1 MKFKQMLIYL
11 AITLLPLSAY
21 SDLANIQQQLNI
33 APLFQCEFEQTRQ
46 LKDMQLNLQSRGEL
60 VLAQQKGL
68 IWQQTTPFPQTMVM
82 TEKQIYQS
90 VLGNVQIISA
100 TEQPQLFH
108 FTQLIRDVLQ
118 GQWQRLN
125 QYFQMEEI
133 STKNSQWQVALSPT
147 QAPFQS
153 IFKHI
158 ILTGDTRIQSV
169 LIQDQQGD
177 STNLYFTNCKALK
190 SLTHEQETLFA
201 Q

>member
-1 MKFKQMLIYL
+1 MKFKPILMYFVI
-11 AITLLPLSAY
+11 ALLPLSAY
-21 SDLANIQQQLNI
+21 SDLAQIQQQLNI

-46 LKDMQLNLQSRGEL
+46 LKDMQLNLQSKGEL
-60 VLAQQKGL
+60 VLAQPKGL
-68 IWQQTTPFPQTMVM
+68 IWQQTAPFPQTMVM

-118 GQWQRLN
+118 GQWQRLTH
-125 QYFQMEEI
+125 YFQMEEVK
-133 STKNSQWQVALSPT
+133 TNTSQWQVVLRPSR
-147 QAPFQS
+147 APFQS

-158 ILTGDTRIQSV
+158 ILTGDSRIQSV
-169 LIQDQQGD
+169 RIQDQQGD
-177 STNLYFTNCKALK
+177 STELHFKNCKALK
-190 SLTHEQETLFA
+190 SLTHEQDTLFA

>member
-1 MKFKQMLIYL
+1 MKFKQILIYL

-21 SDLANIQQQLNI
+21 SDLAHIQQQVNI
-33 APLFQCEFEQTRQ
+33 APLFQCDFEQTRQ
-46 LKDMQLNLQSRGEL
+46 LKDVQLTLQSSGEL

-68 IWQQTTPFPQTMVM
+68 IWQQTAPFPQTMVM

-125 QYFQMEEI
+125 HYFQIEEI
-133 STKNSQWQVALSPT
+133 TTKTSQWQVIFRPT

-158 ILTGDTRIQSV
+158 LLTGDSAIQSV
-169 LIQDQQGD
+169 QIQDQQGD
-177 STNLYFTNCKALK
+177 RTELHFKNCKALK